1 MREIAASR
9 LPAIFQGVNFAAAG
23 GMLSFGPLLLTR
35 FNNVA
40 EYVECILK
48 GAKAG
53 EIPIEQEMRY
63 ELVVNLQMARALG
76 IKIPHSILV
85 RADKVIE

>member
-40 EYVECILK
+40 EYIECILK

-63 ELVVNLQMARALG
+63 ELVVNLQTARALG